1 MLQPLTPI
9 NPRLTLQLADV
20 VVSPDFG
27 LTVLALCAPSIA
39 YFVDGEDGQPH
50 MILALLPFP
59 LLMAQWG
66 MLLTVFYQ
74 SIEDCKFRNPFFVSI
89 FCSHV

>member
-1 MLQPLTPI
+1 M
-9 NPRLTLQLADV
+9 
-20 VVSPDFG
+20 
-27 LTVLALCAPSIA
+27 A

-50 MILALLPFP
+50 IILALLPFP

-74 SIEDCKFRNPFFVSI
+74 SIEDCTSRNR
-89 FCSHV
+89 FCFCFIYPRLIELRETVKQSGTISRALSTCSDS